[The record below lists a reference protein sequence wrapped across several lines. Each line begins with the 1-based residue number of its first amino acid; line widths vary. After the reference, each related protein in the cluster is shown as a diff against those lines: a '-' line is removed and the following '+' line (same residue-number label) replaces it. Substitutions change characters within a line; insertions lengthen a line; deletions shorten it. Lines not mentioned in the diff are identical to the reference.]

1 MVRNSTLAAVEG
13 PGQEGVEQST
23 SRAKKVDKK
32 FLKRS
37 RRKKIKNIEIL
48 LKWNFAHH
56 IWIFYEGWLPFD
68 FYQTTKGLR
77 FNF

>member
-56 IWIFYEGWLPFD
+56 I
-68 FYQTTKGLR
+68 
-77 FNF
+77 